1 MLIIG
6 PFSQILPMNGLPLK
20 GPLQDEQLPLAAN
33 AGVLVAGGAISAV
46 DRFTTLRRAYPQCEV
61 YFIDKP
67 MVLLP
72 GFIDCH
78 THICFDGSRNRD
90 YAMRIAGKS
99 YLEIARAGGG
109 IWDSVIKTRAADDVT
124 LAENI
129 VARANRHLQE
139 GVTTLEVKS
148 GYGLDMV
155 NEMKMLQAVQSA
167 SRHTAATLVPTC
179 LAAHMLPKD
188 FNGSAADYLSWIVAE
203 LLPVVKAEQL
213 AGRVDIFVED
223 TAFTPTDARTFLQ
236 LAKQL
241 GFAATVHADQF
252 SAGGSAVAV
261 ETGALSAD
269 HLEASTEKEIALLA
283 ASNTTAVVLP
293 GASLGLGMHYAPARQ
308 LLNAGA
314 SLAIASDWN
323 PGSAPMGDL
332 LLQAAVLSAAQR
344 LSMAETLA
352 ALTVRAAPVLQLTG
366 IGQLQSGFMADM
378 QAYATADYRD
388 ILYYQGKLKPGL
400 VWKGGTLINNE
411 Q

>member
-1 MLIIG
+1 MLLIG
-6 PFSQILPMNGLPLK
+6 PFSQILPMSGLPLK
-20 GPLQDEQLPLAAN
+20 GPLQDEQLPLIEKG
-33 AGVLVAGGAISAV
+33 GVLINGGTITAI
-46 DRFTTLRRAYPQCEV
+46 DRFATLQQQYPQCEV
-61 YFIDKP
+61 HFIDKP

-78 THICFDGSRNRD
+78 THICFDGNRNRD

-109 IWDSVIKTRAADDVT
+109 IWDSVTKTRIADDVT
-124 LAENI
+124 LAENT

-139 GVTTLEVKS
+139 GVTTIEVKS

-155 NEMKMLQAVQSA
+155 NEIKMLQAIQSA
-167 SRHTAATLVPTC
+167 SLHTAATLVPTC

-188 FNGSAADYLSWIVAE
+188 YKGAPAEYLSWILAE
-203 LLPVVKAEQL
+203 LLPVIQAEQL
-213 AGRVDIFVED
+213 AKRVDIFIEE
-223 TAFTPTDARTFLQ
+223 TAFTPTDARTFL
-236 LAKQL
+236 LAAKQL
-241 GFAATVHADQF
+241 GFDATVHADQF
-252 SAGGSAVAV
+252 STGGSAVAV
-261 ETGALSAD
+261 EAGALSAD

-293 GASLGLGMHYAPARQ
+293 GASLGLGMHYAPARK
-308 LLNAGA
+308 LLDAGA

-332 LLQAAVLSAAQR
+332 LIQAAVLSAAQH

-352 ALTVRAAPVLQLTG
+352 ALTVRAAPALQLAQV
-366 IGQLQSGFMADM
+366 GQLEAQYAADM

-388 ILYYQGKLKPGL
+388 ILYYQGKLKPEL
-400 VWKGGTLINNE
+400 VWKAGALI